1 MHEEVPTK
9 MRKGVAL
16 AASLCAMSVV
26 STMFTGIAFVG
37 ANFPTV
43 AGWAFGVSI
52 ASLAAAFLMGLGIA
66 ALGAIER
73 KD

>member
-1 MHEEVPTK
+1 MDEEVPTK

-26 STMFTGIAFVG
+26 SIMFSGIAFVG
-37 ANFPTV
+37 ASFPTV
-43 AGWAFGVSI
+43 AGWVFGISI
-52 ASLAAAFLMGLGIA
+52 ASLAASFLLGLGIA